1 MPKQLQIY
9 DCEHMKSEQ
18 TRGIPLDQNNTPGCA
33 GQGSDHHADLPIIEV
48 KWSWMLS
55 ERHAEWMSPQYL
67 SNAAAEVN
75 KCLPVHIAF
84 ICATWSMTHWCT
96 ITNSSKK
103 SHRSVWKR
111 ERVLIRRRSVD
122 WNHVKSDA
130 KTFGAGH
137 LPEIFVLSQQLW
149 PSYDFVVAFLHEN

>member
-1 MPKQLQIY
+1 MPKQLQFY
-9 DCEHMKSEQ
+9 DCEHMKSKQ
-18 TRGIPLDQNNTPGCA
+18 TRWKQQTWMRWTMQRPSCRPAKYQNQVIMPT
-33 GQGSDHHADLPIIEV
+33 QRL
-48 KWSWMLS
+48 LS

-75 KCLPVHIAF
+75 KCLPIHIAF
-84 ICATWSMTHWCT
+84 ICATWIMTYWCT

-103 SHRSVWKR
+103 AHRSVWKR